1 MNNSSKQRDDELS
14 FFEQM
19 QDVKPLNNVNKV
31 HLPNK
36 TPETLAQRLKREALE
51 KQIALDDNGLSVEY
65 VKPVEPHDFITYKQ
79 DGIQEGVYKNL
90 RLGKYD
96 IDSRLVLKHLSFDDA
111 RLTIYST
118 LKESHE
124 RGVRCVLIDHGVGIN
139 SKPFPA
145 FMKSYV
151 NQWLREMEMVIA
163 FHTALKQHGGLG
175 SVYVLLKK
183 HANQKLINRER
194 HQKRF

>member
-1 MNNSSKQRDDELS
+1 MSESDEDLS

-19 QDVKPLNNVNKV
+19 QDVKPLAASNKAQ
-31 HLPNK
+31 LNTK
-36 TPETLAQRLKREALE
+36 SEETLAQRLKREALE
-51 KQIALDDNGLSVEY
+51 KQVALDDNGLSVEY
-65 VKPVEPHDFITYKQ
+65 VQPVDPYDFITYKQ

-96 IDSRLVLKHLSFDDA
+96 IDSRLVLKHLNFDDA
-111 RLTIYST
+111 RLTIYNT
-118 LKESHE
+118 LQECHE
-124 RGVRCVLIDHGVGIN
+124 RGIRCILIDHGIGLH

-151 NQWLREMEMVIA
+151 NQWLKEMKMVIA

-183 HANQKLINRER
+183 HPNQKLINREQ
-194 HQKRF
+194 HQKRM